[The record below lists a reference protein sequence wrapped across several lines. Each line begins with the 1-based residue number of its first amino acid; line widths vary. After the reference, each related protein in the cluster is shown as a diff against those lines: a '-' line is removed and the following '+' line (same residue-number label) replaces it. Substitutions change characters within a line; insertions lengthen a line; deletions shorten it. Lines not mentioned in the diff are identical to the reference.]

1 MNPLWRTNMRDFF
14 ANLFKCTS
22 ETMVERIK
30 SPIAGAFVFSWLF
43 INWKS
48 VLILL
53 FSDAQIESKINSI
66 SEYITF
72 WSFGY
77 PLLFAI
83 GYCVLIPLITLT
95 IEWALRK
102 VSIASIKLA
111 YMKKNTGL
119 IQKKE
124 SEKLRADADIA
135 YERQKTDSEKEIQE
149 MRESITASKEREGI
163 LVKEKEEAISEKN
176 NLLKSMDSMKKEVSS
191 LYAELDEIKKENYL
205 LKDRIEKNKIYL
217 DGVNNVGLMNGE
229 YFNLPSESYKH
240 DIIDATGIKENVS
253 MANVMSDIYLQD
265 KIMSIP
271 DIKNIIPS
279 VKSSVI
285 KSITFKQFLNALN
298 FEQLSSFRNSV
309 LF

>member
-1 MNPLWRTNMRDFF
+1 
-14 ANLFKCTS
+14 
-22 ETMVERIK
+22 MVERIK

-43 INWKS
+43 INWKPIL
-48 VLILL
+48 VLL
-53 FSDAQIESKINSI
+53 FSDDNIERKIEYMSKD
-66 SEYITF
+66 ITVG
-72 WSFGY
+72 SFGY

-83 GYCVLIPLITLT
+83 GYCVVIPFVTLA
-95 IEWALRK
+95 IERTLRK
-102 VSIASIKLA
+102 VSIKSIELA
-111 YMKKNTGL
+111 YMKKNIGL

-176 NLLKSMDSMKKEVSS
+176 NLLKNMELIKKESNS

-205 LKDRIEKNKIYL
+205 LKDKIEKNNTYL
-217 DGVNNVGLMNGE
+217 DGVNNVGLINGE
-229 YFNLPSESYKH
+229 YFNVPFESYKH
-240 DIIDATGIKENVS
+240 DIIDATGIKENII
-253 MANVMSDIYLQD
+253 MTDVMSDIYLQD

-271 DIKNIIPS
+271 NIRKIIPS

-285 KSITFKQFLNALN
+285 KSITFKQFLNALD